1 MKEVLALTILFFLAG
16 SFSIYLGIQ
25 TNEAIKKGEIE
36 PVFQNPSDYKNSLYI
51 FFLILI
57 GTSIVLFLIRVKFEL
72 IKVLENIAIFFLMS
86 TTFSFFFP
94 SFYPFLI
101 SLLLLLLSEIKQS
114 YIFKNLILL
123 LSIPSASA
131 IIGASLSFQV
141 TFILFAILSIYDI
154 VSVFVTKHMVYLAEK
169 LFSKPT
175 AFISVFPSKK
185 VRSIKFGEKAR
196 KVKVIGLGAGD
207 YFLPSA
213 LAVSSLQFGVLF
225 SILMIISFSF
235 CIFLLFFYITK
246 KQISRPLPA
255 LPFLFI
261 VALIFF
267 LSLIIKL

>member
-1 MKEVLALTILFFLAG
+1 MLSVFFLLVG
-16 SFSIYLGIQ
+16 LFSIYLGIQ

-36 PVFQNPSDYKNSLYI
+36 PVFQNPSDYKNSLYAFI
-51 FFLILI
+51 LILI
-57 GTSIVLFLIRVKFEL
+57 GTSIVLFLIKFKFEL
-72 IKVLENIAIFFLMS
+72 IKILENIAIFLLTT
-86 TTFSFFFP
+86 TTFSFFLP
-94 SFYPFLI
+94 GFYPFILSFLI
-101 SLLLLLLSEIKQS
+101 LTLSEIKQS
-114 YIFKNLILL
+114 YLLKNLILL

-154 VSVFVTKHMVYLAEK
+154 VSVFITKHMVYMAEK
-169 LFSKPT
+169 LFSRPT

-185 VRSIKFGEKAR
+185 IRNIRFGKGAK
-196 KVKVIGLGAGD
+196 KVKVIALGAGD

-213 LAVSSLQFGVLF
+213 LAVSSLQFGLLF
-225 SILMIISFSF
+225 SILMVISFSIS
-235 CIFLLFFYITK
+235 IFLLFLYITRK
-246 KQISRPLPA
+246 EVSRPLPA